1 MLFLHGSRPS
11 KASEHEI
18 SWCGRDTPD
27 EHKLLGY
34 QMERIKMTQSI
45 TVVKLGGTEG
55 VDFSAI
61 CIDAAALLKE
71 GKQFVFVHGGSAEA
85 NALGESAGAPPK
97 MITSPSGYTSRY
109 TDRKTLEI
117 FLMAVNGK
125 VNSLL
130 TEQLQMLGV
139 NAFGLSG
146 LDGKL
151 LQATRKDAIQ
161 SIENGKR
168 KMIRDDYTGKIECV
182 NSNILQMLLNSGYLP
197 VIAPVAVSEKGEA
210 LNVDADRAA
219 AMVAAALKAETLI
232 LLTAVPGLMKNFP
245 DESTLIRQLQ
255 QSQLS
260 AASAI
265 AQGRMKKKVLGAE
278 EALKGGVSRVII
290 ADGRIQDPISY
301 ALAGNGTVIQCT
313 AL

>member
-1 MLFLHGSRPS
+1 
-11 KASEHEI
+11 
-18 SWCGRDTPD
+18 
-27 EHKLLGY
+27 
-34 QMERIKMTQSI
+34 MTEQTFI

-61 CIDAAALLKE
+61 CQDAAELLKQ
-71 GKQFVFVHGGSAEA
+71 GRQLIFVHGGSAEA
-85 NALGESAGAPPK
+85 NALGEQLGTPPK

-130 TEQLQMLGV
+130 TEQLQILGV
-139 NAFGLSG
+139 NAFGLCG

-151 LQATRKDAIQ
+151 IQATRKDAIQ

-168 KMIRDDYTGKIECV
+168 KIVRDDYTGKIEAV
-182 NSNILQMLLNSGYLP
+182 NSDLLLLLLDAGYLP

-219 AMVAAALKAETLI
+219 AMVASALKAETLI
-232 LLTAVPGLMKNFP
+232 LLTAVPGLMRNFP
-245 DESTLIRQLQ
+245 DESTLIRQLPV
-255 QSQLS
+255 SQLA
-260 AASAI
+260 AASDA

-278 EALKGGVSRVII
+278 EALKGGVCRVII
-290 ADGRIQDPISY
+290 GDGRIQTPISH
-301 ALAGNGTVIQCT
+301 ALAGNGTIIQ
-313 AL
+313 

>member
-1 MLFLHGSRPS
+1 MT
-11 KASEHEI
+11 EQ
-18 SWCGRDTPD
+18 TP
-27 EHKLLGY
+27 
-34 QMERIKMTQSI
+34 II
-45 TVVKLGGTEG
+45 VVKLGGTEG

-61 CIDAAALLKE
+61 CRDVCERLQQSQKL
-71 GKQFVFVHGGSAEA
+71 VLVHGGSAEA
-85 NALGESAGAPPK
+85 NALGEGLGAPPK

-139 NAFGLSG
+139 NAFGLCG
-146 LDGKL
+146 LDGRL
-151 LQATRKDAIQ
+151 LQATRKDSIQ

-168 KMIRDDYTGKIECV
+168 KIIRDDYTGKIERV
-182 NSNILQMLLNSGYLP
+182 NSDLLHLLLDAGYLP

-219 AMVAAALKAETLI
+219 AMVASALKADTLI

-245 DESTLIRQLQ
+245 DESTLIRQLP
-255 QSQLS
+255 QSQLA
-260 AASAI
+260 AASEA

-278 EALKGGVSRVII
+278 EALKGGVHRVII
-290 ADGRIQDPISY
+290 SDGRIDKPISA
-301 ALAGNGTVIQCT
+301 ALSGSGTVIE
-313 AL
+313 

>member
-1 MLFLHGSRPS
+1 
-11 KASEHEI
+11 
-18 SWCGRDTPD
+18 
-27 EHKLLGY
+27 
-34 QMERIKMTQSI
+34 MEI

-61 CIDAAALLKE
+61 CKDAVELLNQGRKL
-71 GKQFVFVHGGSAEA
+71 VFVHGGSAEA
-85 NALGESAGAPPK
+85 NALGEGLGTPPK

-130 TEQLQMLGV
+130 TEQLQMLGI
-139 NAFGLSG
+139 NAFGLCG
-146 LDGKL
+146 LDGRL
-151 LQATRKDAIQ
+151 MQATRKDSIQ

-168 KMIRDDYTGKIECV
+168 KIVRDDYTGKIEKV
-182 NSNILQMLLNSGYLP
+182 NGNLLSVILEMGCLP

-219 AMVAAALKAETLI
+219 AMVASALKVETLL
-232 LLTAVPGLMKNFP
+232 LLTAVPGLMRNFP
-245 DESTLIRQLQ
+245 DEATLIRQLP
-255 QSQLS
+255 QSQL
-260 AASAI
+260 AAAGEA

-278 EALKGGVSRVII
+278 EALKGGVQRVII
-290 ADGRIQDPISY
+290 ADGRIQNPISN
-301 ALAGNGTVIQCT
+301 ALSGNGTVIQ
-313 AL
+313 

>member
-1 MLFLHGSRPS
+1 MFLTSFGTTRPPFGM
-11 KASEHEI
+11 EI
-18 SWCGRDTPD
+18 MS
-27 EHKLLGY
+27 
-34 QMERIKMTQSI
+34 QSI
-45 TVVKLGGTEG
+45 IVVKLGGTEG

-61 CIDAAALLKE
+61 CVDAAELLKQ
-71 GKQFVFVHGGSAEA
+71 GKQLVLVHGGSAEA
-85 NALGESAGAPPK
+85 NALGEGLGAPPK

-139 NAFGLSG
+139 NAFGLCG

-151 LQATRKDAIQ
+151 MQATRKDSIQ

-168 KMIRDDYTGKIECV
+168 KIIRDDYTGKIETV
-182 NSNILQMLLNSGYLP
+182 NRELLSMLLNAGYLP
-197 VIAPVAVSEKGEA
+197 VIAPVAISARGEA

-219 AMVAAALKAETLI
+219 AMVASALQAEALV

-245 DESTLIRQLQ
+245 DESTLIRQLP
-255 QSQLS
+255 QSQLQ
-260 AASAI
+260 AANEA

-278 EALKGGVSRVII
+278 EALKGGVHRVVIS
-290 ADGRIQDPISY
+290 DGRIQNPITN
-301 ALAGNGTVIQCT
+301 ALAGNGTVIQ
-313 AL
+313 

>member
-1 MLFLHGSRPS
+1 MS
-11 KASEHEI
+11 
-18 SWCGRDTPD
+18 
-27 EHKLLGY
+27 
-34 QMERIKMTQSI
+34 QSI

-61 CIDAAALLKE
+61 CKDIAELLKQ
-71 GKQFVFVHGGSAEA
+71 GMKLVLVHGGSAEA
-85 NALGESAGAPPK
+85 NSLGEALGAPPK

-139 NAFGLSG
+139 NAFGLCG

-151 LQATRKDAIQ
+151 IQATRKDSIQ
-161 SIENGKR
+161 SIDAERGKR
-168 KMIRDDYTGKIECV
+168 KIVRDDYTGKIDAV
-182 NSNILQMLLNSGYLP
+182 NSELLMLLLNTGYLP

-219 AMVAAALKAETLI
+219 AMVASALKAETLI

-245 DESTLIRQLQ
+245 DESTLIRQLP

-260 AASAI
+260 AAGEV

-290 ADGRIQDPISY
+290 ADGRIQNPISN
-301 ALAGNGTVIQCT
+301 ALSGNGTIIQ
-313 AL
+313 

>member
-1 MLFLHGSRPS
+1 MER
-11 KASEHEI
+11 KREI
-18 SWCGRDTPD
+18 AWCGLDMFLPSFGTTRPPS
-27 EHKLLGY
+27 G
-34 QMERIKMTQSI
+34 MEIMNQSI
-45 TVVKLGGTEG
+45 IVVKLGGTEG

-61 CIDAAALLKE
+61 CADAVELLKA
-71 GKQFVFVHGGSAEA
+71 GRRLVFVHGGSAEA
-85 NALGESAGAPPK
+85 NSLGASLGAPPK

-139 NAFGLSG
+139 NAFGLCG

-151 LQATRKDAIQ
+151 MQATRKDAIQ

-168 KMIRDDYTGKIECV
+168 KIIRDDYTGKIECI
-182 NSNILQMLLNSGYLP
+182 NSDLLHMLLGAGYLP

-219 AMVAAALKAETLI
+219 AMVASALKAETLL

-245 DESTLIRQLQ
+245 DESTLIRQLP
-255 QSQLS
+255 QSQL
-260 AASAI
+260 AAACET

-290 ADGRIQDPISY
+290 ADGRIQNPISN
-301 ALAGNGTVIQCT
+301 ALSGNGTVIQ
-313 AL
+313 

>member
-1 MLFLHGSRPS
+1 M
-11 KASEHEI
+11 A
-18 SWCGRDTPD
+18 
-27 EHKLLGY
+27 
-34 QMERIKMTQSI
+34 QSI

-61 CIDAAALLKE
+61 CSDAADLLKQ
-71 GKQFVFVHGGSAEA
+71 GQQIVFVHGGSAEA
-85 NALGESAGAPPK
+85 NSLGESLGMPPK

-139 NAFGLSG
+139 NAFGLCG
-146 LDGKL
+146 LDGRL
-151 LQATRKDAIQ
+151 LQAVRKDSIQ

-168 KMIRDDYTGKIECV
+168 KIIRDDYTGKIETV
-182 NSNILQMLLNSGYLP
+182 NSQLLTMLLNIGCLP
-197 VIAPVAVSEKGEA
+197 VIAPVAVSKNGEA

-219 AMVAAALKAETLI
+219 AMVASALKAETLI
-232 LLTAVPGLMKNFP
+232 LLTAVPGLMQNFP
-245 DESTLIRQLQ
+245 DESTLIRRLP
-255 QSQLS
+255 QSQLL
-260 AASAI
+260 AASEA

-278 EALKGGVSRVII
+278 EALKGGVCRVII
-290 ADGRIQDPISY
+290 ADGRIQNPISN
-301 ALAGNGTVIQCT
+301 ALAGNGTVIQ
-313 AL
+313 